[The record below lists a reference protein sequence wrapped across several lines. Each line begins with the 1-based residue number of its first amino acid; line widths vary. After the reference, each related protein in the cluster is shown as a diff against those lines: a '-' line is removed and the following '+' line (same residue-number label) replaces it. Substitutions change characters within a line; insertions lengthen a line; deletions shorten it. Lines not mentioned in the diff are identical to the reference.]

1 MFLGELP
8 FVELLYGIKYFL
20 VSLSDIETIFHFIEK
35 PNFGNML
42 HLCHLYWSIF
52 FAVLRNL
59 VSRDN

>member
-20 VSLSDIETIFHFIEK
+20 ESLSDIETIFHFIEK

-42 HLCHLYWSIF
+42 HLCHLYWSIYF
-52 FAVLRNL
+52 CRA
-59 VSRDN
+59 